1 MLQLWLGQDI
11 PRDNKD
17 FRDNKHSRDNK
28 HFCDNKQ
35 KFWTACIILNILAL
49 VNKFKRNTLQL
60 LALLLKKEEEKAFM
74 RGLSWSPWLCFNQ
87 LRSE

>member
-11 PRDNKD
+11 P
-17 FRDNKHSRDNK
+17 RDNKHSRDNK

-35 KFWTACIILNILAL
+35 KFWTACITLNILAL
-49 VNKFKRNTLQL
+49 ANKFKRNTLQL
-60 LALLLKKEEEKAFM
+60 LALLLKEEEEKAFM
-74 RGLSWSPWLCFNQ
+74 GELSWSPWLCFNQ